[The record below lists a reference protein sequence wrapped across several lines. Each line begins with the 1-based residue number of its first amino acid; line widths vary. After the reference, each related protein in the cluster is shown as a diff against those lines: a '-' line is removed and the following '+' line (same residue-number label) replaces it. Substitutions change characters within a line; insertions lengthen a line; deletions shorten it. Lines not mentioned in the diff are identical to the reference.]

1 MENQA
6 FIDDLMRE
14 IVNPGVEQLMNSRF
28 FTELRAGKLSKR
40 RLQGFAVQHY
50 LSNHVINKGLAFLM
64 VRNANNQP
72 MYEQFAE
79 LFTEEQSHPGLMKR
93 FGEAVGLNDEDFK
106 NGIMIFE
113 CVAHTAGIIR
123 GMFVG
128 MPAETRAGALVN
140 ETMVCRYSEEFDTAL
155 EKHYGLDSRA
165 RTFFIVHGKVDKEH
179 TAMAAETIAR
189 NANTEREKELVR
201 VAAKNM
207 VRFKLAK
214 FDGIYDTYK

>member
-1 MENQA
+1 MENRA
-6 FIDDLMRE
+6 FVDELMRA
-14 IVNPGVEQLMNSRF
+14 IVNPGVEQLMHGRF
-28 FTELRAGKLSKR
+28 FTELRAGTLSKK

-50 LSNHVINKGLAFLM
+50 LSNHVINKGLAFMM

-72 MYEQFAE
+72 MYDQFVE

-93 FGEAVGLNDEDFK
+93 FGEAIGLTEEEFQ
-106 NGIMIFE
+106 NGIMIYE
-113 CVAHTAGIIR
+113 CVAHTAAIIR

-128 MPAETRAGALVN
+128 LPAETRAGALVN
-140 ETMVCRYSEEFDTAL
+140 ETMVCRYSEEFDSAL

-179 TAMAAETIAR
+179 TAMAADTIAK
-189 NANTEREKELVR
+189 NVNTERDKELVR

-214 FDGIYDTYK
+214 FDGIYDACE

>member
-14 IVNPGVEQLMNSRF
+14 IVNPGVEQLMHSRF
-28 FTELRAGKLSKR
+28 FTELRAGKLSKQ

-93 FGEAVGLNDEDFK
+93 FGEAMGLNDEDFK

-113 CVAHTAGIIR
+113 CVAHTAAIIR

-140 ETMVCRYSEEFDTAL
+140 ETMVCRYSEEFDAAL

-189 NANTEREKELVR
+189 NANTDREKVLVR

-214 FDGIYDTYK
+214 FDGIYDAYA

>member
-28 FTELRAGKLSKR
+28 FTELRAGKLSKQ

-93 FGEAVGLNDEDFK
+93 FGEAMGLNDEDFQ

-113 CVAHTAGIIR
+113 CVAHTAAIIR

-140 ETMVCRYSEEFDTAL
+140 ETMVCRYSEEFDAAL
-155 EKHYGLDSRA
+155 EKHYGLDGRA

-189 NANTEREKELVR
+189 YANTERDKELVR

>member
-1 MENQA
+1 MSNQ
-6 FIDDLMRE
+6 FVESVMRE
-14 IVNPGVEQLMNSRF
+14 IINPGVEQLMNTRF
-28 FTELRAGKLSKR
+28 FTELGAGKLSKK

-72 MYEQFAE
+72 MYDQFCE

-93 FGEAVGLNDEDFK
+93 FGLAIELSEKDFED
-106 NGIMIFE
+106 GIMIFE
-113 CVAHTAGIIR
+113 CVAHTAAIIR

-128 MPAETRAGALVN
+128 APAETRVGALVN
-140 ETMVCRYSEEFDTAL
+140 ETMVQRYSDEFDAAL

-165 RTFFIVHGKVDKEH
+165 RTFFTVHGKVDVEH
-179 TAMAAETIAR
+179 TAMAADTVAKFAITDR
-189 NANTEREKELVR
+189 DKELVR

-207 VRFKLAK
+207 VRFKIAK
-214 FDGIYDTYK
+214 FDGIYDSFA